1 MPTKRWSELSEQ
13 TRRWIVVGAV
23 VEGVLKLVALVD
35 LARRPAA
42 GVRGSKAMWGI
53 AIALVNAFGAVPL
66 AYLFRG
72 RRDAGRT

>member
-1 MPTKRWSELSEQ
+1 MPKKRWSELSEQ
-13 TRRWIVVGAV
+13 TRRWIVVGTV

-42 GVRGSKAMWGI
+42 GVRGSKSLWGI
-53 AIALVNAFGAVPL
+53 AIVLVNAFGAVPL

-72 RRDAGRT
+72 RRVAGRN